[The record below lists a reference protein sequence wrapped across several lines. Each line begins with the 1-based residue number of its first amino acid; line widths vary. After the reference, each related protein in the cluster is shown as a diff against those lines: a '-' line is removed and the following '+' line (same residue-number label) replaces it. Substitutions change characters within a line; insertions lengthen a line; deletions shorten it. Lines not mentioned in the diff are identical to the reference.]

1 MRDKTSNPVMITER
15 LAWMSI
21 GLAVFFWIVESAIH
35 VFIFQEPGFIQQIS
49 SPPSHEVWMRIV
61 VVAMFIGFG
70 MYAQLSI
77 IQRRRAEEAARGAH
91 AELNQIFETAA
102 DGMRVVDK
110 DFNVLRVNRTFS
122 RLSGVRKNEAIGKK
136 CYEVFRGDV
145 CHTSGCPVT
154 RILGGEER
162 VEYDAQKERNDGST
176 VPCIV
181 TATPF
186 RGAGGELIG
195 IVEDFKDIAERKQ
208 AEKALQESEEKYST
222 LVENS
227 LTGIF
232 IHQDGR
238 YVFVND
244 RFADIH
250 GYQPG
255 ELIGKDPLTL
265 VHPDEREALRQ
276 VMSKRLEGE
285 KAPERYEVRR
295 LRKDGKTIWCE
306 MMATRIEYG
315 GRPAIMGNI
324 VDITERRRAEQALF
338 RAKEDWENT
347 FDAMTDL
354 VMLLDN
360 EHQIIRV
367 NKAAAE
373 ALNTTKEG
381 LVGSKCYE
389 AIHGRSRPI
398 PGCPLALT
406 KKASEAHTTEMT
418 EPSLGGAFLC
428 STFPILD
435 REGRLTS
442 YVHTLK
448 NVTGSKQLE
457 AQLQH
462 AQRMEA
468 IGTLAGGIAHDFNN
482 VLMGIQGHT
491 SLMLLHT
498 ESDHPHFGHIAGIE
512 DMVHRGA
519 DLTRQLLGF
528 ARGGKY
534 EVKPTDVNELIEK
547 SCEMFSR
554 TKKEIQIHKKYEQAI
569 WPVEV
574 DQAQIEQVLLNL
586 YVNAWQAMLHGGDLS
601 IKTSN
606 VVLDEKYTMP
616 FGVKA
621 GTYVKIS
628 VTDTGIGMDKATQQR
643 IFDPFFTTKEMARG
657 TGLGLSSAYGIIKS
671 HGGIINV
678 YSEKGKGS
686 TFNIYLPASRNEVT
700 SKEERFAE
708 EMVKGRET
716 ILLVDDEKEI
726 LDVGEEMLEA
736 MGYSVL
742 VARSG
747 KEAVEVYENHKDE
760 IDLVILDMIMP
771 GIGGSETYD
780 RIKEENPKVKALLSS
795 GYSIDGQATEI
806 LEKGCDGFIQKP
818 FTMIK
823 LSGKIREVLEKG

>member
-35 VFIFQEPGFIQQIS
+35 VFIFQEPGFIQQIF